1 MREGATGLLGGLER
15 GVEARKL
22 GWGGVRSGNLRWG
35 LEFWA
40 GVGWAS
46 IFHSPVEEYPPPCR
60 LNPGEGSRF
69 CRTNGRCAREK
80 SEPTPEL

>member
-22 GWGGVRSGNLRWG
+22 GWG
-35 LEFWA
+35 LEIWD

-46 IFHSPVEEYPPPCR
+46 IFHSPVEEYPP
-60 LNPGEGSRF
+60 L
-69 CRTNGRCAREK
+69 AD
-80 SEPTPEL
+80 